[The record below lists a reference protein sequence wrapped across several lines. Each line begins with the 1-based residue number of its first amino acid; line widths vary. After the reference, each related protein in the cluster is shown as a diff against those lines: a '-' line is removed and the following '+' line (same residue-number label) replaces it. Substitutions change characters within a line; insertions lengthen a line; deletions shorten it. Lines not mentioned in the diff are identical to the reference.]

1 LDLLSINAL
10 LTLVTGSSF
19 LTHLAHLIFLAVC
32 LIYQQAQ
39 CSDLGVA
46 SPARGFT
53 GLFFW
58 QGVYT
63 FLINKLGSLW
73 ALCADS
79 LLCRF

>member
-1 LDLLSINAL
+1 
-10 LTLVTGSSF
+10 
-19 LTHLAHLIFLAVC
+19 

-63 FLINKLGSLW
+63 FLINKLGSSW